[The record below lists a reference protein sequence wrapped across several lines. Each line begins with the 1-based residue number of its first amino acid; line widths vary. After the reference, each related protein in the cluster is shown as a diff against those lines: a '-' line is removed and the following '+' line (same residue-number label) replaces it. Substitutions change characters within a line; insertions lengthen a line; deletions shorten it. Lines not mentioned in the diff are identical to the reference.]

1 MAPTVTCAWRRLHR
15 VRYSRLP
22 RAWGVGVALR
32 CVASEKKQLYWIGP
46 GPGLL
51 EDADLLMI
59 VSVFCPCSCF
69 RRGWAGGD
77 WRTCW
82 KMQRAGKEVRRAKEG
97 YWTNITQ
104 KANVTATCMPCSF
117 NHTHTIYYIYNTSSR
132 ILPKVMPHIIFYI

>member
-1 MAPTVTCAWRRLHR
+1 MAAVAQSEVLA
-15 VRYSRLP
+15 VAASLGS
-22 RAWGVGVALR
+22 WG

-59 VSVFCPCSCF
+59 VSVFCPWPCPCSCF

-82 KMQRAGKEVRRAKEG
+82 KMQRAGKKSPGGQR
-97 YWTNITQ
+97 
-104 KANVTATCMPCSF
+104 
-117 NHTHTIYYIYNTSSR
+117 
-132 ILPKVMPHIIFYI
+132 KVIGQT